1 MPITVNTTD
10 TFEQWRVKTNDI
22 ASGLETNVNS
32 VYSSL
37 SSNVN
42 TLNASI
48 ASGTANVFAGL
59 TSNVNTLNSS
69 IASNTA
75 ASFAGLTS
83 NVSTLN
89 SSISS
94 NTAAVFAGLTSNVS
108 TLNSSIAANV
118 ALIHTNITSN
128 VNTLNTN
135 KLNLSGGTM
144 TGAITTVNGGVGI
157 NIGDD
162 ARLADRN
169 ETNTMY
175 VEGIQ
180 NNDRG
185 YINFSTT
192 TNNALGAVNG
202 GALTW
207 RGATVLHSSN
217 YNSYAPTLS
226 GTGASGTWGINVT
239 GSAYSST
246 YATYPAS
253 GGNFITTSNFRSAS
267 GYDYLQYV
275 SMPSYVFYWVWG
287 DNYSTIGALPA
298 TGTWLTN
305 AGGGIYSLLPSDD
318 SVNSIGGLEG
328 SNLVRYTLR
337 HSAFQTPPYTGYYVA
352 RKNNGVWIDDEVI
365 GSFSYFTL
373 TKGEWITQ
381 IGILPMPTGTGVV
394 GGVSDVF

>member
-10 TFEQWRVKTNDI
+10 TFEQWRLKTNDV
-22 ASGLETNVNS
+22 ASGLETNVTS
-32 VYSSL
+32 VYSAL
-37 SSNVN
+37 SSNVS
-42 TLNASI
+42 TLNSSI

-59 TSNVNTLNSS
+59 TSNVNTINSS

-94 NTAAVFAGLTSNVS
+94 NTAAVYAGLTSNITVI
-108 TLNSSIAANV
+108 NSSISSNASTINSSIV
-118 ALIHTNITSN
+118 AN
-128 VNTLNTN
+128 VNTLTTAINN
-135 KLNLSGGTM
+135 RLQLSGGTM

-169 ETNTMY
+169 ESNTMY

-192 TNNALGAVNG
+192 NNNALGAVNG

-217 YNSYAPTLS
+217 YNSYAPSLT
-226 GTGASGTWGINVT
+226 GTGASGTWGINVS
-239 GSAYSST
+239 GSAASASSVTGGLVWRLVANSEFTIYPFSWTNTLVQHDDYPYLLFLSWNRTQPSEYSYFRGST
-246 YATYPAS
+246 IYAGNSGMANAYSGSTQALLNGCGSYGEQCYVNSNGSSQHNSYFYVYWHGNPGHPDYPAS
-253 GGNFITTSNFRSAS
+253 QATATMKV
-267 GYDYLQYV
+267 YV
-275 SMPSYVFYWVWG
+275 
-287 DNYSTIGALPA
+287 L
-298 TGTWLTN
+298 
-305 AGGGIYSLLPSDD
+305 
-318 SVNSIGGLEG
+318 SV
-328 SNLVRYTLR
+328 
-337 HSAFQTPPYTGYYVA
+337 
-352 RKNNGVWIDDEVI
+352 
-365 GSFSYFTL
+365 
-373 TKGEWITQ
+373 
-381 IGILPMPTGTGVV
+381 
-394 GGVSDVF
+394 

>member
-10 TFEQWRVKTNDI
+10 TFEQWRLKTNDV
-22 ASGLETNVNS
+22 ASGLETNVTS
-32 VYSSL
+32 VYSAL
-37 SSNVN
+37 SSNVS
-42 TLNASI
+42 TLNSSI

-59 TSNVNTLNSS
+59 TSNVNTINSS

-94 NTAAVFAGLTSNVS
+94 NTAAVYAGLTSNITVI
-108 TLNSSIAANV
+108 NSSISSNASTINSSIV
-118 ALIHTNITSN
+118 AN
-128 VNTLNTN
+128 VNTLTTAINN
-135 KLNLSGGTM
+135 RLQLSGGTM

-169 ETNTMY
+169 ESNTMY

-192 TNNALGAVNG
+192 NNNALGAVNG

-217 YNSYAPTLS
+217 YNSYAPTLT
-226 GTGASGTWGINVT
+226 GTGASGTWNINVT
-239 GSAYSST
+239 WDNVTSKPILATYNGYYDTGYLGDGANGDRTYDIAYSSVGT
-246 YATYPAS
+246 PTASIPLVEVDFDYWVYYGGGGYPCAVTLKSVGWYVSNPVGGTTVLRIIMNINGS
-253 GGNFITTSNFRSAS
+253 GQTWPYNFRFK
-267 GYDYLQYV
+267 V
-275 SMPSYVFYWVWG
+275 
-287 DNYSTIGALPA
+287 YS
-298 TGTWLTN
+298 
-305 AGGGIYSLLPSDD
+305 
-318 SVNSIGGLEG
+318 
-328 SNLVRYTLR
+328 
-337 HSAFQTPPYTGYYVA
+337 
-352 RKNNGVWIDDEVI
+352 
-365 GSFSYFTL
+365 
-373 TKGEWITQ
+373 
-381 IGILPMPTGTGVV
+381 
-394 GGVSDVF
+394 